1 MSMLDWAKREVEL
14 ACKRENPDRKPGEW
28 DYGCACHES
37 ALKAL
42 KSLLEDGHSRFS
54 ISMTKQILNRLID
67 MKPLTPIEDTDDNW
81 NYNYVY
87 EDTDGTNGYQCNRMS
102 SLFKDV
108 HPDGSISYHDSDRFM
123 EIDIKSGLSWY
134 NGTINRIMEEVIGPI
149 TMPYIPQD
157 EPYRVYREDFL
168 YDPEN
173 GDYDTVG
180 LLYYK
185 TPDGERKEL
194 NIYLAEKDGELVRI
208 TKEEYDTR
216 KAESERRIDK

>member
-1 MSMLDWAKREVEL
+1 MSTLDWAKREVEL

-28 DYGCACHES
+28 DYGCACYES

-42 KSLLEDGHSRFS
+42 KSLLEDGHSGFS
-54 ISMTKQILNRLID
+54 IGLTKQILNRLID
-67 MKPLTPIEDTDDNW
+67 MKPLTPIEDTDDVWEYSWEN
-81 NYNYVY
+81 
-87 EDTDGTNGYQCNRMS
+87 TDGSKTYHCNRMS

-108 HPDGSISYHDSDRFM
+108 HPDGSISYHDNDRFVV
-123 EIDIKSGLSWY
+123 IDIKSGLSGR

-157 EPYRVYREDFL
+157 EPYRAYQEDFL
-168 YDPEN
+168 YDPKN
-173 GDYDTVG
+173 DDYDTVG

-216 KAESERRIDK
+216 KAESERRITE

>member
-14 ACKRENPDRKPGEW
+14 ACKRENPNRKPGEW
-28 DYGCACHES
+28 DYGCACYES

-42 KSLLEDGHSRFS
+42 KSLLEDDHSIFS
-54 ISMTKQILNRLID
+54 IGLTKQILNRLID
-67 MKPLTPIEDTDDNW
+67 GKPLTPIEDTDGVWEYSCENI
-81 NYNYVY
+81 YGSKTYH
-87 EDTDGTNGYQCNRMS
+87 CNRMS

-108 HPDGSISYHDSDRFM
+108 HPDGSISYHDNNRFVV
-123 EIDIKSGLSWY
+123 IDIKSGCSWH
-134 NGTINRIMEEVIGPI
+134 NGTVNRIMEEIVGSI
-149 TMPYIPQD
+149 TMPYIPED
-157 EPYRVYREDFL
+157 KPYRVYREDFL

-173 GDYDTVG
+173 GDYDTVA

-216 KAESERRIDK
+216 KAESERRTIE

>member
-1 MSMLDWAKREVEL
+1 MSTLDWAKREVEL
-14 ACKRENPDRKPGEW
+14 ACKREKPGEW
-28 DYGCACHES
+28 DYGCACYES

-42 KSLLEDGHSRFS
+42 KSLLEDGHSGFS
-54 ISMTKQILNRLID
+54 IGLTKQILNRLID
-67 MKPLTPIEDTDDNW
+67 GKPLTPIEDTDDNW
-81 NYNYVY
+81 NHVY
-87 EDTDGTNGYQCNRMS
+87 EHTDGTKGYQCNRMS

-108 HPDGSISYHDSDRFM
+108 HPDGSISYRDNDRFVG
-123 EIDIKSGLSWY
+123 IDIKSGLSWH

-216 KAESERRIDK
+216 KVESERRITE

>member
-1 MSMLDWAKREVEL
+1 MQERE
-14 ACKRENPDRKPGEW
+14 KPGEW
-28 DYGCACHES
+28 DYGCACYDS

-42 KSLLEDGHSRFS
+42 KSLLEDDHSGFS
-54 ISMTKQILNRLID
+54 IGLTKQILYRLID
-67 MKPLTPIEDTDDNW
+67 GKPLTPIEDTDDIW
-81 NYNYVY
+81 NYSWEN
-87 EDTDGTNGYQCNRMS
+87 TDGTKVYQCNRMC

-108 HPDGSISYHDSDRFM
+108 HPDGSISYTDNDRFM
-123 EIDIKSGLSWY
+123 VIDIKSGIPWC
-134 NGTINRIMEEVIGPI
+134 NGAINRITEEAIGPI
-149 TMPYIPQD
+149 TMLYIPQD

-216 KAESERRIDK
+216 KAESERRLTE

>member
-14 ACKRENPDRKPGEW
+14 ACKRENPNRKPGEW
-28 DYGCACHES
+28 DYGCACYES

-42 KSLLEDGHSRFS
+42 KSLLEDDHSIFS
-54 ISMTKQILNRLID
+54 IGLTKQILNRLID
-67 MKPLTPIEDTDDNW
+67 GKPLTPIEDTDGVWEYSCENI
-81 NYNYVY
+81 YGSKTYH
-87 EDTDGTNGYQCNRMS
+87 CNRMS

-108 HPDGSISYHDSDRFM
+108 HPDGSISYHDNNRFVV
-123 EIDIKSGLSWY
+123 IDIKSGCSWH
-134 NGTINRIMEEVIGPI
+134 NGTVNRIMEEIVGPI
-149 TMPYIPQD
+149 TMPYIPED
-157 EPYRVYREDFL
+157 KPYRVYREDFL

-173 GDYDTVG
+173 GDYDTVA

-216 KAESERRIDK
+216 KAESERRTTE

>member
-1 MSMLDWAKREVEL
+1 MSTLDWAKREVEL

-28 DYGCACHES
+28 DYGCACYDS

-42 KSLLEDGHSRFS
+42 KSLLEDGHSGFS
-54 ISMTKQILNRLID
+54 ISLTKQILNRLID
-67 MKPLTPIEDTDDNW
+67 MKPLTPIEDTDDVWEYSWEN
-81 NYNYVY
+81 
-87 EDTDGTNGYQCNRMS
+87 TDGTKVYHCNRMS

-108 HPDGSISYHDSDRFM
+108 HPDGSISYHDSDRFVM
-123 EIDIKSGLSWY
+123 IDIKSGLSWH
-134 NGTINRIMEEVIGPI
+134 NGTINRIIEEVIGPI

-208 TKEEYDTR
+208 IKEEYDAR
-216 KAESERRIDK
+216 KVESERRLTE

>member
-28 DYGCACHES
+28 DYGCACYES

-42 KSLLEDGHSRFS
+42 KSLLEDDHSGFS
-54 ISMTKQILNRLID
+54 IVLTKQILNRLID
-67 MKPLTPIEDTDDNW
+67 GNPLTPIEDTDDIW
-81 NYNYVY
+81 NYSWEN
-87 EDTDGTNGYQCNRMS
+87 TDGTKVYHCNRMS

-108 HPDGSISYHDSDRFM
+108 HPDGSISYHDNNRFVV
-123 EIDIKSGLSWY
+123 IDIKSGCSWH
-134 NGTINRIMEEVIGPI
+134 NGTINRIMEGVIGPI
-149 TMPYIPQD
+149 TMPYMPQN
-157 EPYRVYREDFL
+157 EPYRAYQEDFL

-216 KAESERRIDK
+216 KAESERRINK

>member
-1 MSMLDWAKREVEL
+1 MSTLDWAKREVEL

-28 DYGCACHES
+28 DYGCACYES

-42 KSLLEDGHSRFS
+42 KSLLEDGH
-54 ISMTKQILNRLID
+54 QILNRLID
-67 MKPLTPIEDTDDNW
+67 MKPLTPIEDTDDVWEYSWEN
-81 NYNYVY
+81 
-87 EDTDGTNGYQCNRMS
+87 TDGSKTYHCNRMS

-108 HPDGSISYHDSDRFM
+108 HPDGSISYHDNNRFM
-123 EIDIKSGLSWY
+123 VIDIKSGLSGR

-157 EPYRVYREDFL
+157 EPYRAYQEDFL
-168 YDPEN
+168 YDPKN
-173 GDYDTVG
+173 DDYDTVG

-216 KAESERRIDK
+216 KAESERRITE

>member
-1 MSMLDWAKREVEL
+1 MNWL
-14 ACKRENPDRKPGEW
+14 ARENPDRKPGEW
-28 DYGCACHES
+28 DYGCACYES

-42 KSLLEDGHSRFS
+42 KSLLEDGHSGFS
-54 ISMTKQILNRLID
+54 ISLTKQILNRLID
-67 MKPLTPIEDTDDNW
+67 GKPLTPIEDTDDIW
-81 NYNYVY
+81 NYSWEN
-87 EDTDGTNGYQCNRMS
+87 TDGIKVYHCNRMS

-108 HPDGSISYHDSDRFM
+108 HPDGSISYHDNNRFVV
-123 EIDIKSGLSWY
+123 IDIKSGLSWN

-194 NIYLAEKDGELVRI
+194 NIYLAEKDGELVCI
-208 TKEEYDTR
+208 TKEEYDAR
-216 KAESERRIDK
+216 KAESERRITE

>member
-1 MSMLDWAKREVEL
+1 MSTLYWAKREVEL

-28 DYGCACHES
+28 DYGCACYES

-42 KSLLEDGHSRFS
+42 RSLLEDDHSGFS
-54 ISMTKQILNRLID
+54 IGLTKHILSRLID
-67 MKPLTPIEDTDDNW
+67 GKPLTPIEDMDDIWEYSYKNE
-81 NYNYVY
+81 NGTTVY
-87 EDTDGTNGYQCNRMS
+87 RCNRLS

-108 HPDGSISYHDSDRFM
+108 HPDGSISYHDTDRFVA
-123 EIDIKSGLSWY
+123 IDIKSGIPWH
-134 NGTINRIMEEVIGPI
+134 NGAINRIMEEIIGPI

-216 KAESERRIDK
+216 KAESERRLTE

>member
-1 MSMLDWAKREVEL
+1 MSTLDWAKREVEL

-28 DYGCACHES
+28 DYGCACYES

-42 KSLLEDGHSRFS
+42 KSLLEDGHSGFS
-54 ISMTKQILNRLID
+54 IGLTKQILNRLID
-67 MKPLTPIEDTDDNW
+67 MKPLTPIEDTDDVWEYSWEN
-81 NYNYVY
+81 
-87 EDTDGTNGYQCNRMS
+87 TDGTKVYHCNRMS

-108 HPDGSISYHDSDRFM
+108 HPDGSISYHDSDRFVG
-123 EIDIKSGLSWY
+123 IDIKSGLSWHS
-134 NGTINRIMEEVIGPI
+134 GTINRIMEEIIGPI

-157 EPYRVYREDFL
+157 KPYRVYREDFL

-173 GDYDTVG
+173 GDYDTVA

-185 TPDGERKEL
+185 TPDGEQKEL

-216 KAESERRIDK
+216 KAESERRINK

>member
-1 MSMLDWAKREVEL
+1 MSTLDWAKREVEL

-28 DYGCACHES
+28 DYGCACYES

-42 KSLLEDGHSRFS
+42 KSLLEDGHSGFS
-54 ISMTKQILNRLID
+54 IGLTKQILNRLID
-67 MKPLTPIEDTDDNW
+67 GKPLTPIEDMDDVWEYSYKNE
-81 NYNYVY
+81 NGTKVY
-87 EDTDGTNGYQCNRMS
+87 HCNRMS

-108 HPDGSISYHDSDRFM
+108 HPDGSISYHDNDRFVA
-123 EIDIKSGLSWY
+123 IDIKSGIPWH
-134 NGTINRIMEEVIGPI
+134 NGTINRIMEEIIGPI

-185 TPDGERKEL
+185 TPYGERKEL

-208 TKEEYDTR
+208 SKEEYDTR
-216 KAESERRIDK
+216 KAESERRLTE

>member
-28 DYGCACHES
+28 DYGCACYES

-42 KSLLEDGHSRFS
+42 KSLLEDDHSAFS
-54 ISMTKQILNRLID
+54 IGLTKQILNRLID
-67 MKPLTPIEDTDDNW
+67 GKPLTPIEDTDDIWDYSWENIHGSKT
-81 NYNYVY
+81 YH
-87 EDTDGTNGYQCNRMS
+87 CNRMF

-108 HPDGSISYHDSDRFM
+108 HPDGSISYHDNDRFVV
-123 EIDIKSGLSWY
+123 IDIKSGLSWY

-157 EPYRVYREDFL
+157 EPYRVYQEDFL

-216 KAESERRIDK
+216 KAESERRINK

>member
-28 DYGCACHES
+28 DYGCACYES

-108 HPDGSISYHDSDRFM
+108 HPDGSISYHDSDRFVV
-123 EIDIKSGLSWY
+123 IDIKSGLSWY

-157 EPYRVYREDFL
+157 EPYRVYQEDFL

-208 TKEEYDTR
+208 TKEEYDAR
-216 KAESERRIDK
+216 KVEIERRINK